1 MGVLGC
7 AQEYQVLIASKEGI
21 QLGSLVPSQVTWTR
35 VLDDFSECTIV
46 VPVNPECCAV
56 VADVHVWHHEIQL
69 FRDGEYV
76 WSGPIVNITGGRDQV
91 TIVARDL
98 MALLDKRIIHQQICF
113 AIACGTAAA
122 DLSTIGAAI
131 INDALVVDGHNYI
144 IEATPTGITG
154 ERLYSPGENAM
165 NVLQEAMRLGLDVT
179 LLGRKFV
186 LGASNGGAPFGRTA
200 TLTSLDFLGDLQ
212 FEEDG
217 LGLATR
223 AITLGDGFVGV
234 ATSPGSDVNGT
245 DPYYGLLEYVS
256 LDRSELNTQALAN
269 QGAAA
274 IIAATYP
281 APTNLITPTN
291 SQLSVNAPISISE
304 LVPGTITTIIAV
316 DLCRPVQAD
325 MVLIEIEVIWDFE
338 GEHVG
343 VTYGSLGSQNSG
355 EE

>member
-1 MGVLGC
+1 MGILGC
-7 AQEYQVLIASKEGI
+7 AQEYSVLVASKEGI
-21 QLGSLVPSQVTWTR
+21 QLGQLIPSEVIWTR
-35 VLDDFSECTIV
+35 VLDDFSECTIT
-46 VPVNPECCAV
+46 VPVNPECCQI
-56 VADVHVWHHEIQL
+56 VADVHVWHHEVQL
-69 FRDGEYV
+69 FRDGQYV
-76 WSGPIVNITGGRDQV
+76 WSGPIVNITGGRNLI
-91 TIVARDL
+91 TITARDL
-98 MALLDKRIIHQQICF
+98 MALLDKRIIHSEICF
-113 AIACGTAAA
+113 GIACGAAAA
-122 DLSTIGAAI
+122 DLTILGTAVI
-131 INDALVVDGHNYI
+131 DNALQVDGHNYI
-144 IEATPTGITG
+144 VEGTLTGITG

-165 NVLQEAMRLGLDVT
+165 NALQEAMRLGLDVT
-179 LLGRKFV
+179 VLGRKFV

-200 TLTSLDFLGDLQ
+200 TLTSDDFLGDLQ

-234 ATSPGSDVNGT
+234 AKSAGSDINGQ

-291 SQLSVNAPISISE
+291 SQLSVNAPVSIAE

-325 MVLIEIEVIWDFE
+325 MVLIELEVIWNAE

-355 EE
+355 EQ